1 MGTTASYL
9 SNKYVIGQSA
19 MNAMPFGVDDNF

>member
-9 SNKYVIGQSA
+9 SNKYIIWQSA
-19 MNAMPFGVDDNF
+19 MNAMPLGVDDNF